1 MSVNDR
7 PSTAAPHPE
16 SGTVRG
22 VWRAMIRAPLYAV
35 VRVGL
40 RLRTE
45 GLGNIPPEG
54 SGVLVVSNHVHN
66 ADPVLLEIAFTRP
79 LHFMAK
85 EELFTFK
92 PLGLL
97 LSSFGNFPV
106 ARGKSDRKAVRAAIN
121 RLQSGVAVG
130 IFPEGTRSKTM
141 RLSKARA
148 GAGLIAIQGG
158 VPILPVAI
166 TGSERLPLN
175 GNRPPGMRPTPA
187 HGGIRIRIG
196 EPFQLPETGHEGRS
210 LSAAEATER
219 MMRAIADLLPED
231 YRGVYASSESS
242 EDDDG
247 SASASSAA
255 RMN

>member
-1 MSVNDR
+1 MSATGS
-7 PSTAAPHPE
+7 PSPAPHPE

-22 VWRAMIRAPLYAV
+22 VWRAMVRAPLCGL

-45 GLGNIPPEG
+45 GLDNIPPDG
-54 SGVLVVSNHVHN
+54 RGVLVVSNHVHN
-66 ADPVLLEIAFTRP
+66 ADPVLLEIVFTRP

-85 EELFTFK
+85 EELFKFR

-121 RLQSGVAVG
+121 RLQNGVAVG
-130 IFPEGTRSKTM
+130 MFPEGTRSKTM
-141 RLSKARA
+141 RLSQAHA

-175 GNRPPGMRPTPA
+175 GHRPSGMRPTPA

-196 EPFQLPETGHEGRS
+196 EPFRLPETGSGGRR
-210 LSAAEATER
+210 LNAAEATER
-219 MMRAIADLLPED
+219 MMHAIADLLPED
-231 YRGVYASSESS
+231 YRGIYASSESS
-242 EDDDG
+242 EAHDR

>member
-1 MSVNDR
+1 MSVKGR
-7 PSTAAPHPE
+7 PSAAAPDPE

-22 VWRAMIRAPLYAV
+22 VWRAMIRALLYAL

-45 GLGNIPPEG
+45 GLENIPPDG

-85 EELFTFK
+85 EELFRFK

-106 ARGKSDRKAVRAAIN
+106 VRGKSDRKAVRAAIN
-121 RLQSGVAVG
+121 RLQNGVAVG
-130 IFPEGTRSKTM
+130 MFPEGTRSKTM
-141 RLSKARA
+141 RLSKAHA

-175 GNRPPGMRPTPA
+175 GNRPPGMRPSPD

-196 EPFQLPETGHEGRS
+196 EPFRLPDTGHDGRK
-210 LSAAEATER
+210 LNAAEATER

-231 YRGVYASSESS
+231 YLGIYASSEAS
-242 EDDDG
+242 EGDDP
-247 SASASSAA
+247 SASASRAA